1 MNQFKVLL
9 VDDEEEFVKT
19 LGERLEMRGIEPSTA
34 FTGEA
39 ALKRIE
45 QEQPDIMVLDIKM
58 PGIDG
63 LEVLRRV
70 RKAYPRIQVIMLTA
84 HGSDK
89 DKAEAERLGAFAY
102 MRKPVDLELLT
113 NTMRAAS
120 KRMEALSMAAAF
132 AEAGDPD
139 TARKILEDAKKP
151 IIVK

>member
-1 MNQFKVLL
+1 MSQFKVLL

-19 LGERLEMRGIEPSTA
+19 LGERLEMRGIEPDTA

-39 ALKRIE
+39 ALKRIAD
-45 QEQPDIMVLDIKM
+45 EQPDIMVLDIKM

-63 LEVLRRV
+63 MEVLRRV

-89 DKAEAERLGAFAY
+89 DKEEAERLGAFAY
-102 MRKPVDLELLT
+102 LRKPVDLELLT

-120 KRMEALSMAAAF
+120 KRLEVLSMAATF
-132 AEAGDPD
+132 AEAGDPE
-139 TARKILEDAKKP
+139 TAMKILEDAKKP
-151 IIVK
+151 VS

>member
-19 LGERLEMRGIEPSTA
+19 LGERLEMRGIEPDTA

-63 LEVLRRV
+63 MEVLRRV

-120 KRMEALSMAAAF
+120 KRLEALSMAAAF

-139 TARKILEDAKKP
+139 TARQILEDAKKP

>member
-1 MNQFKVLL
+1 
-9 VDDEEEFVKT
+9 
-19 LGERLEMRGIEPSTA
+19 
-34 FTGEA
+34 
-39 ALKRIE
+39 
-45 QEQPDIMVLDIKM
+45 MVLDIKM

-139 TARKILEDAKKP
+139 TARQIMEDAKKP